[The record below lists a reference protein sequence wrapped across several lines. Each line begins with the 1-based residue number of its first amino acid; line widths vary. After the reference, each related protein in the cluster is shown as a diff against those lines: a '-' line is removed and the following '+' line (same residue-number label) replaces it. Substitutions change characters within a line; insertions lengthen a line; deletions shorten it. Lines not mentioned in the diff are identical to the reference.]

1 MLRLILNT
9 IEPIVNVMRYTSDV
23 IRQVVQRDNFAAV
36 NIPAHLVKALGGSKY
51 VTVAANRQGNG
62 LVITPL
68 R

>member
-1 MLRLILNT
+1 MLRVILNT
-9 IEPIVNVMRYTSDV
+9 IATIVLTMRYTSEV
-23 IRQVVQRDNFAAV
+23 IRQVVQHDNFAAV

-51 VTVAANRQGNG
+51 VTVTANRQG